1 MNSQA
6 SSCMRTFEFLMEK
19 YKDEV
24 ALNFKV
30 NRGGAHIEQAEHDQI
45 IYCYHKLHTSI
56 GALSRRHNRAKG
68 TISRIVHFKHKL
80 YKKT

>member
-19 YKDEV
+19 YKDEI

-45 IYCYHKLHTSI
+45 IYCYY
-56 GALSRRHNRAKG
+56 
-68 TISRIVHFKHKL
+68 L
-80 YKKT
+80 YMINF